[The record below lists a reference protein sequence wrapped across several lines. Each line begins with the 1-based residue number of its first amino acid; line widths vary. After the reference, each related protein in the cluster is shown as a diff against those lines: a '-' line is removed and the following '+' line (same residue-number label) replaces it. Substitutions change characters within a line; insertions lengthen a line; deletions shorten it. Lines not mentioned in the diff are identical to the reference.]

1 MSDSA
6 MLRER
11 FPILSHKTYLNT
23 CSYGALSID
32 VEASLK
38 NYIATRNEQGADWDE
53 WIGKLKAVRE
63 RLGRILNVPPHDL
76 AITSSLSEAVNAL
89 SSALRFDG
97 PRRKIV
103 VTELDFPTTAQ
114 IWRAQA
120 VRGAEIVTAAA
131 PQGRLDMQDFD
142 RLVDDRTALI
152 SVPSVCYWNGAT
164 IDLPAIVELA
174 HARGAAVLVDAF
186 QSVGTYPFDALASGA
201 DFVAGGCTKYLIGG
215 SGLGFLYVRDSM
227 TAGLAPTRTGWFAQ
241 RDPNA
246 MNAAAHEA
254 AADARR
260 FEAGTPSVA
269 SLYCAEAGLALLAS
283 LPAAAIWEQITSL
296 TDQIKSEAQRA
307 GLTLATPMERGAHGA
322 MIAIRAVQDT
332 DLVTQLSADGVILT
346 SRAGNLRVSPHFYN
360 NAADIDALFAALR
373 RHHHLVG

>member
-1 MSDSA
+1 MSDEA

-11 FPILSHKTYLNT
+11 FPILAHKTYLNT

-38 NYIATRNEQGADWDE
+38 NYIATRNEQGAAWDE
-53 WIGKLKAVRE
+53 WIGKLNAVRE
-63 RLGRILNVPPHDL
+63 RLGRLLNVPPHDL

-97 PRRKIV
+97 QRRKII
-103 VTELDFPTTAQ
+103 VTEFDFPTTAQ

-120 VRGAEIVTAAA
+120 VRGAEIVTVAA
-131 PQGRLDMQDFD
+131 PQERLDMKGFD
-142 RLVDDRTALI
+142 RLIDDRTTLV

-164 IDLPAIVELA
+164 IDLTPVIKLA
-174 HARGAAVLVDAF
+174 RERGAAVFVDAF

-227 TAGLAPTRTGWFAQ
+227 TVGFSPTRTGWFAQ

-254 AADARR
+254 APDARR

-283 LPAAAIWEQITSL
+283 LPAETIWKQIASL
-296 TDQIKSEAQRA
+296 TDQIKSEAHRA
-307 GLTLATPMERGAHGA
+307 GLALATPIERGAHGA
-322 MIAIRAVQDT
+322 MIAIRAEHDAQ
-332 DLVTQLSADGVILT
+332 LVEQLIADGVILT

-373 RHHHLVG
+373 RHRHLIG